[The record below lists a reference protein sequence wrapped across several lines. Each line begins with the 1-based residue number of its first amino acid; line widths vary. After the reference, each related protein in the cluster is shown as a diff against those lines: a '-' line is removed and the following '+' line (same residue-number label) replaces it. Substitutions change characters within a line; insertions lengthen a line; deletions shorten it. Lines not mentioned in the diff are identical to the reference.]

1 MNNHSE
7 QCESTPRSG
16 SGRKFAVWVS
26 ILAVLLTIALCLAVV
41 YYWEE
46 VRQVQSY
53 GLLGILAINIL
64 AGGTML
70 IPVPGLLVTF
80 TAGGVLPPA
89 LVGLASGLGEAIGA
103 MAIYLTGYGGRAI
116 VQGSRRPLVQKMVSW
131 VERRG
136 TLAVFAMSAI
146 FNPFYYPVCIAIG
159 ALKYQTWKFFLATWA
174 GKTVKGLVV
183 SYLGYLGLGSILR
196 AFGIPV

>member
-1 MNNHSE
+1 MNNHAE
-7 QCESTPRSG
+7 YCEPTPKSG
-16 SGRKFAVWVS
+16 PGRRLAVWVS
-26 ILAVLLTIALCLAVV
+26 ILALLLTVALCLAVV

-89 LVGLASGLGEAIGA
+89 LVGVASGLGEAIGA
-103 MAIYLTGYGGRAI
+103 MAIYFTGYGGRAI
-116 VQGSRRPLVQKMVSW
+116 VQGSKRPFVQKMVGW

-136 TLAVFAMSAI
+136 TVAVFAMSAV

-159 ALKYQTWKFFLATWA
+159 ALKYQAWKFFLATWA

-183 SYLGYLGLGSILR
+183 SYLGYLGLGSVLR